1 MKQTVICI
9 IISFVFLTGCAT
21 SPGNTLVSS
30 PFQAASSAEF
40 ISIHSKDVG
49 WVDIDGTITEV
60 ERSDRTSLVKLTGFT
75 KKSGMEGRFLMSFAL
90 RLAQFRG
97 FRYVI
102 YSMPRE
108 KGENLETVIIFLQLE
123 DEPIESI
130 LGEQYSKYVF
140 YEPQI
145 VMDTESGIWKLLID
159 NCGF

>member
-1 MKQTVICI
+1 
-9 IISFVFLTGCAT
+9 
-21 SPGNTLVSS
+21 
-30 PFQAASSAEF
+30 
-40 ISIHSKDVG
+40 
-49 WVDIDGTITEV
+49 
-60 ERSDRTSLVKLTGFT
+60 
-75 KKSGMEGRFLMSFAL
+75 
-90 RLAQFRG
+90 
-97 FRYVI
+97 
-102 YSMPRE
+102 MPRE